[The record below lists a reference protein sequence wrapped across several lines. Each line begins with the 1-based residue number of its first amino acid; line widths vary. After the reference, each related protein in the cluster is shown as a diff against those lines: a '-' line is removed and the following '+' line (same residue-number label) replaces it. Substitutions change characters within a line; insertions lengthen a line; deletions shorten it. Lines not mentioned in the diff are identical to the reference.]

1 MVNYQNNIEVDNKQL
16 LPEQKLWRAVFNQ
29 ALQDAFNDT
38 YDYTNRLDKQIARD
52 WMKDFNKDFADVCE
66 NAGFNPLQA
75 FTKIKKYVLIRK
87 GIVSK

>member
-1 MVNYQNNIEVDNKQL
+1 
-16 LPEQKLWRAVFNQ
+16 
-29 ALQDAFNDT
+29 
-38 YDYTNRLDKQIARD
+38 
-52 WMKDFNKDFADVCE
+52 MKDFNKDFADVCE